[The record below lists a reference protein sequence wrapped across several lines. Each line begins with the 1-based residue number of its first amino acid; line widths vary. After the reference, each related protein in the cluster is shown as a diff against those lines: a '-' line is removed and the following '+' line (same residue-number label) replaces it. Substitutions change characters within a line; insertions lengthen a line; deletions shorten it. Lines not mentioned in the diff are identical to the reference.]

1 MFSVVAT
8 VGALLLLLLLT
19 IMITM
24 SLLPG
29 SGSLPRFVLCRG
41 RSRAIRGRGS
51 VCFVSTD
58 LP

>member
-8 VGALLLLLLLT
+8 GGALLLLLT
-19 IMITM
+19 IMIIM
-24 SLLPG
+24 PLLPG
-29 SGSLPRFVLCRG
+29 SGALPRFVLCRG

-51 VCFVSTD
+51 VCVVSTD

>member
-8 VGALLLLLLLT
+8 GGALLLLLT